1 MIKLKEVI
9 KRYNSLAKL
18 SQKKLPIKIGYAVSK
33 NLTILQ
39 EEYRLIEESRVNIL
53 KNYAEKDEKGN
64 PIIENGCYQLGD
76 SQSDFNKEYQDYLE
90 TDIDIETY
98 QIEESELDKLDDGR
112 YDILTASEL
121 LGIEFLFKN

>member
-1 MIKLKEVI
+1 MD
-9 KRYNSLAKL
+9 
-18 SQKKLPIKIGYAVSK
+18 